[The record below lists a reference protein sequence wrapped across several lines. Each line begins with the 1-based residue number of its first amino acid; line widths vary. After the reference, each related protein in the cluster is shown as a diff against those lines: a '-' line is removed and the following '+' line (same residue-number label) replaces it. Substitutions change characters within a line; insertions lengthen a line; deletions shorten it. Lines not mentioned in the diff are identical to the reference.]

1 MSGAGFTLPSF
12 TVKYVANGESI
23 SSAGYQAEVK
33 YATETVTIDQPM
45 TGLWAEGDAP
55 AAEHQITAVNGTQY
69 DAADASR
76 TEVRDAELQDGTLT
90 FAVERKDSAYACL
103 VQVQIGDTAP
113 QTVAAV
119 NGVYTVTGVND
130 DVKII
135 VTSVLIGDV
144 NLDGA
149 VAADDATAILQY
161 VAKLATL
168 QPLAAQAADANQ
180 DGAVAADDS
189 TAILRYIA
197 KLDPKL

>member
-1 MSGAGFTLPSF
+1 MQYPAHPCHGSGTATHRGAGQFILYGAGQDDSSESSHERLRSAYQKAVPGATYYLTNSGDTTHTF
-12 TVKYVANGESI
+12 LISGSNLSDVSKLTV
-23 SSAGYQAEVK
+23 
-33 YATETVTIDQPM
+33 
-45 TGLWAEGDAP
+45 EG
-55 AAEHQITAVNGTQY
+55 
-69 DAADASR
+69 
-76 TEVRDAELQDGTLT
+76 GTLVT
-90 FAVERKDSAYACL
+90 DSLGVSAK
-103 VQVQIGDTAP
+103 
-113 QTVAAV
+113 